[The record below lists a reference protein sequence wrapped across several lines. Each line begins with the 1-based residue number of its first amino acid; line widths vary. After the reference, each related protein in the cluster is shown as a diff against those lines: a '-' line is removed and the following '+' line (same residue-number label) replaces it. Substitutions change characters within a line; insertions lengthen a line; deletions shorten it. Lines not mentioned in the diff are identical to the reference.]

1 MLMHYIVSNILWWST
16 NICNN
21 SNELSQYLVCIS
33 AFKKLIELT
42 RWRSFETTI
51 LDDVMTIAGMRD
63 PLSYPSEWNASVIS
77 TWLHAATARGEN
89 LHLGAIQKYN
99 PQNSSSNF

>member
-21 SNELSQYLVCIS
+21 SNELSQYLEWIS

-42 RWRSFETTI
+42 PWRRFETTV

-63 PLSYPSEWNASVIS
+63 PLSYPSGWNASVIS
-77 TWLHAATARGEN
+77 TCLDAATA
-89 LHLGAIQKYN
+89 
-99 PQNSSSNF
+99 S